1 VSSRRQW
8 LTGGVAALT
17 CATLLG
23 PRDALAHRAHVTL
36 TQLSANPVNGN
47 WEWVHAI
54 HHHDAL
60 RVLALRGAPPD
71 AKPGTPAGNARIALE
86 IDNGFLWLA
95 PDGAALRP
103 ATVGAELAG
112 DNVLVY
118 QEMSA
123 PKLRGTFTVEC
134 SLLQEVFAEQANNV
148 SIEFVKP
155 YALLKLSRRARRAS
169 FDYRG

>member
-1 VSSRRQW
+1 MSSRRQW
-8 LTGGVAALT
+8 LTGSVAALT

-23 PRDALAHRAHVTL
+23 PREALAHRAHVTL
-36 TQLSANPVNGN
+36 TQLSANPASGH

-60 RVLALRGAPPD
+60 RVLALRGAAKD
-71 AKPGTPAGNARIALE
+71 AKPGNPAGNARIALE
-86 IDNGFLWLA
+86 IENGFLWLS
-95 PDGAALRP
+95 PDGTPLRP

-118 QEMSA
+118 QEMPA

-134 SLLQEVFAEQANNV
+134 SLLQDVFAEQANNV
-148 SIEFVKP
+148 SVEFDKP
-155 YALLKLSRRARRAS
+155 HSLLRLSRQVRRAS
-169 FDYRG
+169 FEYRG